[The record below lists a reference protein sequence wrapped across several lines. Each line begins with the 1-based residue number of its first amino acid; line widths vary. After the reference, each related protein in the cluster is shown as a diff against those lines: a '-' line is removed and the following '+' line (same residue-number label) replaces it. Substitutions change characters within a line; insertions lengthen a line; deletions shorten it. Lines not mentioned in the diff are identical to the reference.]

1 MTRRTASCAAGSF
14 TSTITGIPGNPL
26 STSVEGRHSCGSA
39 AKGIAPSAVGSE
51 AGAGI
56 DRCKA
61 RERKRSQRAAA
72 IGGAIQRGIVQHD
85 RDAIGGEPNVELEG
99 VGALLHRQLK
109 GGHGILG
116 CGTGRAAM
124 SYDRP
129 GRQIQERVHGWR

>member
-1 MTRRTASCAAGSF
+1 MRRRLLYLHHNRD
-14 TSTITGIPGNPL
+14 PGKPAQHL
-26 STSVEGRHSCGSA
+26 GQGRHPCGSA
-39 AKGIAPSAVGSE
+39 AKGIALSAVGSE

-61 RERKRSQRAAA
+61 AERNRSQRAAA
-72 IGGAIQRGIVQHD
+72 IRGAIQGGVVQHD